1 MGLARVRRARCLNPS
16 YAPRVLG
23 QQNQAAIERNVALVV
38 DLLALPAEC
47 AWLEFKKDN
56 AEPDRILRTASAL
69 ANGARISDQPF
80 GYMVWGVEDASHRVI
95 GSTFEPTTTRKGNE
109 TLEFWLAKHLA
120 PSPTLRFFEVHH
132 PDGRILVLEVPAA
145 THAPVKADGAA
156 YIRIGDATPPLAG
169 FPERERALW
178 AKLQPFAWE
187 TGIAEQFVEADKVL
201 QLLDYPSYFRL
212 TNQPLPDGRM
222 DILASLEGDR
232 LIARDVGGRWNITNL
247 GAALFASDL
256 KSFDRLARKAV
267 RVIEYDGKSRIQTK
281 REQIW
286 DDGYAVGFSE
296 LLKFISALLPSNEHI
311 GQALRA
317 ESTVYPAIAIRELVA
332 NAIIH
337 QDMTITGAGP
347 MIEIFD
353 DRIEITNPGQPL
365 IRTERFIDA
374 PPHSRNEALAALMR
388 RMNIC
393 EERGSGIDKVI
404 ASVELYQLP
413 PPDFQAVE
421 QHTKAILYAPRDFAH
436 MSAAERVRACYQH
449 AVLRWV
455 SGERTT
461 NSSLRERFGIA
472 DHNASQVSRVIKAA
486 LTAGLIRFAE
496 PDTQR
501 AIYLPADRKL
511 GLLADT

>member
-1 MGLARVRRARCLNPS
+1 VPA
-16 YAPRVLG
+16 
-23 QQNQAAIERNVALVV
+23 V
-38 DLLALPAEC
+38 DLGTVVEAALP
-47 AWLEFKKDN
+47 LE
-56 AEPDRILRTASAL
+56 L
-69 ANGARISDQPF
+69 AVA
-80 GYMVWGVEDASHRVI
+80 
-95 GSTFEPTTTRKGNE
+95 
-109 TLEFWLAKHLA
+109 
-120 PSPTLRFFEVHH
+120 
-132 PDGRILVLEVPAA
+132 
-145 THAPVKADGAA
+145 
-156 YIRIGDATPPLAG
+156 DATPPLAE

-212 TNQPLPDGRM
+212 TNQPLPDGRL
-222 DILASLEGDR
+222 DILAGLESDR

-256 KSFDRLARKAV
+256 KAFDRLARKAV
-267 RVIEYDGKSRIQTK
+267 RVIEYDGKSRIKTK
-281 REQIW
+281 REQAW
-286 DDGYAVGFSE
+286 DDGYAVGFGE

-421 QHTKAILYAPRDFAH
+421 QYTKAILYAPRDFAH

-511 GLLADT
+511 GLLADA